1 MTRRDFIDQAGKTA
15 AALIVFGSMPLNA
28 CSKGSADMEYDI
40 LIKGGTIYDGTLNG
54 PIQSDIGIQKD
65 KIADIGNLEGK
76 GAKIIDARGLIVT
89 PGFIDVHTHC
99 DLTFKRMGMKR
110 YLAYVLPSWKGNYNY
125 IYQGVTTVVTGNC
138 GYGYT
143 DTEHWYSIV
152 DSVKFGSNVL
162 HLAPHGMIRE
172 ELFGSNQ
179 PGELSQTQL
188 SAMQR
193 RVAEE
198 LEKGAAGISTGL
210 EYAPGYYASTSELTE
225 LAKVAKKYGGIYTTH
240 MRDES
245 GSMDTGTPG
254 VIDSINEAIE
264 IARKAEIPVEIS
276 HLKINAPINDVRP
289 EQVLELIEKARQD
302 GLDIHADQY
311 PYAAGSTYLTIL
323 LPDRFKTAVGVED
336 TFKTKN
342 GRNDIQVAIKK
353 VFEYLP
359 PEKILITMYGKK
371 EDYEGKTVQ
380 EIADLENREP
390 AESYADMACEDTA
403 PMAVF
408 FSQDMDIVRGLMPRD
423 YVMTASD
430 GWTVPKGMTKPH
442 PRLYG
447 TFPKKIKQFA
457 IDEKRM
463 DFQMAIRSMTSLPAE
478 KFNIKDRGLLAKGYF
493 ADIAVINPETICDRA
508 TYRDPHQYADGIECL
523 LVNGKLSVEKGEATG
538 KRGGIALKRI

>member
-1 MTRRDFIDQAGKTA
+1 
-15 AALIVFGSMPLNA
+15 
-28 CSKGSADMEYDI
+28 MEYDI